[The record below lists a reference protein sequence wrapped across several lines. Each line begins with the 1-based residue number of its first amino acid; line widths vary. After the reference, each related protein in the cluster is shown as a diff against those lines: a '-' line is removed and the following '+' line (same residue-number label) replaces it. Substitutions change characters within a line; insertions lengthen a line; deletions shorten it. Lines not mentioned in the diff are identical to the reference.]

1 MVSVLAGWAHATV
14 IIMRTAMCGA
24 TIAIAHRAG
33 RTTRMRYMRAGS
45 GSTLKIVRI
54 GPVLGG
60 ANQRVAVAAAIT
72 GVEHRGD
79 RVTLGVLPL
88 GVCAGQVQQRA
99 GDSP

>member
-14 IIMRTAMCGA
+14 VIMRTAMCGA
-24 TIAIAHRAG
+24 TVAIAHRAG
-33 RTTRMRYMRAGS
+33 RTTRLRYMRAGS

-60 ANQRVAVAAAIT
+60 AYQRVAVAAAVA

-79 RVTLGVLPL
+79 GVLALGVLPL
-88 GVCAGQVQQRA
+88 GVCAGQVQ
-99 GDSP
+99 